1 MRRFSPGLLAGF
13 VVAASALAT
22 AASAADMPVPAAP
35 AYYPPAYH
43 PVVYDWTGIYV
54 GAHVGAG
61 LLDDVVTTTTTTAL
75 LPSGTQNK
83 LNPFGVVGGAQGG
96 FNIEFAPFV
105 IGAEATWTSSG
116 ISGTGSVTSLMPG
129 IFEQSTSN
137 PLWYATVTGKV
148 GIAANDWLFYAK
160 GGAAWMRVDYTQGVL
175 VSGAGMAS
183 LQTVSDH
190 RTGFTVGG
198 GVEYGLTENLSA
210 KIEYDF
216 LDFGTKSYSYANLGF
231 FLPGSPA
238 GTAVTPIAPTSVSIK
253 SFTSLFT
260 VGLNYRYNWSGGGA
274 AVTK

>member
-1 MRRFSPGLLAGF
+1 MRRFSPGLLVGF

-43 PVVYDWTGIYV
+43 PVIYDWTGIYV

-75 LPSGTQNK
+75 LPSGTQTK
-83 LNPFGVVGGAQGG
+83 LNPFGVVGGAQAG

-116 ISGTGSVTSLMPG
+116 ISGTASATSLVPT
-129 IFEQSTSN
+129 IFVQSTSN
-137 PLWYATVTGKV
+137 PLWYATATAKAGV
-148 GIAANDWLFYAK
+148 AANDWLFYAK
-160 GGAAWMRVDYTQGVL
+160 GGGAWMRVDYTQGVL
-175 VSGAGMAS
+175 LGGGGLESV
-183 LQTVSDH
+183 QTISDH

-198 GVEYGLTENLSA
+198 GIEYAMTENLSA
-210 KIEYDF
+210 RIEYDF
-216 LDFGTKSYSYANLGF
+216 LDFGTKAYSFNSL
-231 FLPGSPA
+231 SA
-238 GTAVTPIAPTSVSIK
+238 GAGGPPLTPVGAMPVSIK
-253 SFTSLFT
+253 AFTNLFT

-274 AVTK
+274 VVTK